1 MRNKDCTPSK
11 TKKRGLNALIA
22 LPVLTVVLAFFLA
35 SLYSIESAAD
45 HVSQG
50 SEDQSMVGNESES
63 SAFLLAKGARK
74 GAGEELLTKRS
85 REELE
90 EINQF
95 EPGAFE
101 NPDNCIRCHRNI
113 YNQWSKSKHQ
123 YAWVDEFY
131 QPDYLMASKETE
143 GFTDTFCG
151 ECHAPVAVRT
161 QQLPPPDGSL
171 FDDASMRGISCD
183 YCHTVKEI
191 VEPLNVMTVSD
202 PGRVKRGPRGDV
214 GAPHGAEYSAIHT
227 DSIFCGACH
236 NVKHPVTGAVLI
248 DTYDDWKEGPY
259 AGKGIRCQDCHMTP
273 GPGVEK
279 NPGKSSPFGKERK
292 HVATHYFHGGS
303 VFFQQRQGN
312 EKQTELARELLE
324 AAAELELKYTAD
336 ESGIELL
343 ARVKNVG
350 AGHKI
355 PTGVTYIRKMWLE
368 VTVVDDSG
376 RTVFESGH
384 VVEDNHVHP
393 ETVFYRKVFRDAEG
407 NLTPKSWLAHE
418 IAYDRRIPAKGADE
432 QVFEILGDRLGKGKH
447 QATVRLMYRSMSQDM
462 ADKLGI
468 EGLEV
473 PGIEMASARL
483 TFDY

>member
-1 MRNKDCTPSK
+1 MKNNSRKTSK
-11 TKKRGLNALIA
+11 TTGRGPRALIA
-22 LPVLTVVLAFFLA
+22 LPVLTVVLIFFLA
-35 SLYSIESAAD
+35 SLYSVESEAD
-45 HVSQG
+45 FISPG
-50 SEDQSMVGNESES
+50 AEDQSMVGKEFRESD
-63 SAFLLAKGARK
+63 FLLVVSSENS
-74 GAGEELLTKRS
+74 AGKDINVKNSQQDLS
-85 REELE
+85 
-90 EINQF
+90 EINRF
-95 EPGAFE
+95 ESGAFE

-113 YNQWSKSKHQ
+113 YEQWSRSKHQ

-131 QPDYLMASKETE
+131 QPDYLKASRETE
-143 GFTDTFCG
+143 GFTDVFCG
-151 ECHAPVAVRT
+151 ECHAPAAVRT
-161 QQLPPPDGSL
+161 GQLPPPDGSL
-171 FDDASMRGISCD
+171 FDDTSMRGIFCD

-202 PGRVKRGPRGDV
+202 PGRVKRGPRADGR
-214 GAPHGAEYSAIHT
+214 APHGVEYSKIHT

-236 NVKHPVTGAVLI
+236 NVRHPLSGAVII

-259 AGKGIRCQDCHMTP
+259 ADKGIRCQDCHMTP

-279 NPGKSSPFGKERK
+279 NPGKSSPMGQERE

-303 VFFQQRQGN
+303 VFFQQRAGN
-312 EKQTELARELLE
+312 EKEAELARQLLE
-324 AAAELELKYTAD
+324 AAAELELEYTAD
-336 ESGIELL
+336 ESGIEIL

-384 VVEDNHVHP
+384 LVEGNHVHP
-393 ETVFYRKVFRDAEG
+393 ETVFYRKVFRDAQG
-407 NLTPKSWLAHE
+407 NLTPKSWLAQE

-432 QVFEILGDRLGKGKH
+432 QVFKILRDRLDNGKH
-447 QATVRLMYRSMSQDM
+447 HATVRLMYRSMSQDL
-462 ADKLGI
+462 ADNLGI

-473 PGIEMASARL
+473 PGIEMANALL